1 MEAAVK
7 NKVKRYVF
15 ASSIY
20 VLSSQG
26 GFYKTSKKS
35 VESFIEEYNKR
46 DNLNYTILRYG
57 SVYGPDS
64 DERNGIKKIISSCL
78 KDKSILY
85 GGTSKAER
93 RFLHVKDAVKA
104 SEKILKN
111 KFVNTRVLI
120 TGSKKLKSKI

>member
-93 RFLHVKDAVKA
+93 
-104 SEKILKN
+104 KILACQ
-111 KFVNTRVLI
+111 RRC
-120 TGSKKLKSKI
+120 